1 MNNEQ
6 RIVKFSTVAGDSSL
20 SGTVSFE
27 ESVPLSQQSIA
38 VKHGLQPNTDNDV
51 TDAAEPGYSLAE
63 QTDNISL
70 SKILRRGHYAQSR
83 ISLMLP

>member
-38 VKHGLQPNTDNDV
+38 VKQGLQPNADNDV

-63 QTDNISL
+63 QTIFLYPKFYTEAITHSL
-70 SKILRRGHYAQSR
+70 E
-83 ISLMLP
+83 